1 MKGKD
6 KQKLIESLSRVLAG
20 SPEVEEEPLPDMSA
34 FQPIVSTRVR
44 VLPPP
49 SICLYLALIYF
60 SPYF

>member
-20 SPEVEEEPLPDMSA
+20 SPEVEEEPLPDMST

-44 VLPPP
+44 ILPFAQ
-49 SICLYLALIYF
+49 SVYI
-60 SPYF
+60 